1 MSGTELI
8 TVGAEAPD
16 FTLDGHDGRTWRLAD
31 VLAEKHALLIFY
43 PGNNTPG

>member
-8 TVGAEAPD
+8 AVGAAAPP
-16 FTLDGHDGRTWRLAD
+16 FTLPAHDGTTIRLAD
-31 VLAEKHALLIFY
+31 VLEKRNALLVFY

>member
-8 TVGAEAPD
+8 TAGTAAPG
-16 FTLDGHDGRTWRLAD
+16 FALPAHDGTTQRLAD
-31 VLAEKHALLIFY
+31 VLAKRNVLLVFY